1 MDKNKK
7 EDFLASETHKD
18 LENMSVEEEAFAETE
33 IDNSGE
39 KDKSSKEKK
48 PSKIKAI
55 LHSRKFARGWLFA
68 AVIAVFLACVIAVN
82 VISTVLENRFPSLS
96 FDITSSKM
104 FELQEETK
112 NLCSSVEKDIN
123 MYLLTDEDKFKSGES
138 YYNYTGRTVLNP
150 VYFTQANQ
158 LFKEIA
164 GLNSHIKFDY
174 IDVSSNPS
182 FSSQY
187 SNLNLTTSGADT
199 ILIVDAGDDKYKG
212 YTMDDLFVTE
222 TDQSGYYY
230 TITESQVEQTVCTAI
245 LGLTKKNAAKA
256 CFITSS
262 GVLSEKNSASGESPY
277 TALKNLL
284 KNQAYDT
291 ATVDIDSNQKI
302 PSDCDVLLFIAPTQ
316 DVSESGLEKIEKF
329 LDTAKKTSKTFVY
342 VPNPFNVEDG
352 TPNLDS
358 FLETQG
364 IIVGDSMVYEQSDN
378 YLSAM
383 YPDDHTLS
391 LYDYDDE
398 DFTSGID
405 TATKILMGYTRS
417 ITFTEGSNAVSLLN
431 SSSKADT
438 LPFTA
443 ESESDFVEG
452 NGKPISGAAINR
464 ADVSDG
470 VYKNTVV
477 IGSYYAISG
486 DFLNTFTQYNNAN
499 YFANMFN
506 VLTENEGETVVI
518 TSAKA
523 SDTSLGLQSV
533 SQTTIPEIIFRWI
546 LPIGIL
552 ALGIVIWAVRRKK

>member
-1 MDKNKK
+1 MANNKK

-123 MYLLTDEDKFKSGES
+123 MYLLTDEDNFKSYDS
-138 YYNYTGRTVLNP
+138 YFGTA
-150 VYFTQANQ
+150 YFTQANQ

-212 YTMDDLFVTE
+212 YTMEDLFVFE
-222 TDQSGYYY
+222 TDETGNK
-230 TITESQVEQTVCTAI
+230 TITGSQVEQTVCTAI

-262 GVLSEKNSASGESPY
+262 GILSEKNSASGESTY

-302 PSDCDVLLFIAPTQ
+302 PSDCDVLLFVAPTQ
-316 DVSESGLEKIEKF
+316 DVSETGLEKIEKF

-342 VPNPFNVEDG
+342 VPNPFKVEDG

-358 FLETQG
+358 FLEEQG

-443 ESESDFVEG
+443 KSESDFVEG

-477 IGSYYAISG
+477 IGSYYALSE
-486 DFLNTFTQYNNAN
+486 DFLSTYTQYNNAN

-523 SDTSLGLQSV
+523 SDTSLGLDIQSK